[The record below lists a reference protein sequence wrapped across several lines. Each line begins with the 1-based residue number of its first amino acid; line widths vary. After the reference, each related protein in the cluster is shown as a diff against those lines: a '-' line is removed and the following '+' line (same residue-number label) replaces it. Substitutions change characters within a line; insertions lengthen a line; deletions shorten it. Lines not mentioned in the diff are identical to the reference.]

1 MSGHLSGVA
10 SRLKQEEP
18 RAFYAHCVAHCL
30 NLCLQDCA
38 HQCPCIRDALALA
51 SDMATLIRAI
61 DAILKNYS
69 VITEELEQIGEESH
83 SESSRKAL
91 GLLALM
97 ERFSTYF
104 GLKLAFLVFSA
115 TEQASSTLQYKDIN
129 AQEAAMAIDAAKTFL
144 GRRRSDSA

>member
-1 MSGHLSGVA
+1 MLAG
-10 SRLKQEEP
+10 
-18 RAFYAHCVAHCL
+18 
-30 NLCLQDCA
+30 LCTS
-38 HQCPCIRDALALA
+38 CPCIRDALALA
-51 SDMATLIRAI
+51 SDMATLIR
-61 DAILKNYS
+61 AILKNYS